1 MNKSLKAFIC
11 KIVYS
16 PVGDRVAT
24 FFGGERLHAESFV
37 RSEKK
42 KLLAEAKRKFDK
54 GSSVGSFDDYKHALD
69 KHWVAYSE
77 YAFQYEFY
85 KKSEEER
92 DEYVSRLKMAYF
104 YLRYGPG
111 VLRPLFRDKARFL
124 KSFSEYVHREWL
136 YAPETSFEEFRQ
148 LVSTHDCIVKP
159 LDGSRGKGVYKI
171 YKNDAH
177 SRDEKSFYESCVED
191 KVLVEQCIEPCEE
204 LMALH
209 PQSLNTIRVV
219 TFSNKEKA
227 CVFSGVLRAGVGES
241 VIDNSHAGGVS
252 AQINIQT
259 GVVESD
265 GVDVHGNRY
274 ETHPDSGI
282 KIRGFV
288 IPKWDM
294 IVDSCCKVA
303 KQIGNPITGWDVVIN
318 NQGEVEFIEGNHTPD
333 FDVMQMRYKVGL
345 KKRIFALIKEYCGV
359 DMK

>member
-16 PVGDRVAT
+16 PVGDKVAT
-24 FFGGERLHAESFV
+24 FLGGERFHAESFV

-54 GSSVGSFDDYKHALD
+54 GSSPGSFDDYKQALD

-77 YAFQYEFY
+77 YAYQYEFY

-92 DEYVSRLKMAYF
+92 NEYVSRLKMAYF

-124 KSFSEYVHREWL
+124 KNFNKYVHRQWL
-136 YAPETSFEEFRQ
+136 YAPEASFEDFQQ

-159 LDGSRGKGVYKI
+159 LDGSRGKGVFKI
-171 YKNDAH
+171 YKD
-177 SRDEKSFYESCVED
+177 DPKSDGREFYEFCVKD
-191 KVLVEQCIEPCEE
+191 KVLLEQCIESCEE
-204 LMALH
+204 LSALH
-209 PQSLNTIRVV
+209 PQSLNTVRVV

-227 CVFSGVLRAGVGES
+227 CVFSGVLRAGVGDS

-265 GVDVHGNRY
+265 GVDVHGNRF
-274 ETHPDSGI
+274 ECHPNSGI
-282 KIRGFV
+282 RIRGFK
-288 IPKWDM
+288 IPQWDK
-294 IVDSCCKVA
+294 IVETCCKVA
-303 KQIGNPITGWDVVIN
+303 MQVGNPITGWDVVIN
-318 NQGEVEFIEGNHTPD
+318 IRGEVEFIEGNHTPD

-345 KKRIFALIKEYCGV
+345 KKRIYALIKEYCGV
-359 DMK
+359 DMA